1 MKRWCAELWSKPMP
15 TQSRRG
21 TQNNITSGLCTSVPW
36 CSLNLSVIDF
46 LCLFA
51 SLSASLLCC
60 LSASLQTGF
69 LSKPQHTSHRENIIK
84 VAILYFSILWCEK
97 ASFFFLCLHID
108 ILQLLFLFVCVL
120 KFTIPVDL
128 TPDCSKLA
136 WCAGNAS
143 GYHK

>member
-84 VAILYFSILWCEK
+84 VAILYFSILLCEK
-97 ASFFFLCLHID
+97 ASFFSLSSHRHTSIVV
-108 ILQLLFLFVCVL
+108 FVCVCV
-120 KFTIPVDL
+120 KV
-128 TPDCSKLA
+128 
-136 WCAGNAS
+136 
-143 GYHK
+143 YHSCRLDS